1 MKIISLHK
9 FISTTGGLGYM
20 PFAPGTFGALGA
32 LLSGIAIY
40 QYTSSPH
47 IWLIGLIVTSFFI
60 GVYSSNKLIPIWGKD
75 PKRVV
80 IDELIG
86 MWISMLL
93 LPNNLLIFLLAFVLF
108 RLFDIFKPL
117 YIRNFEKLKH
127 GWGIMM
133 DDVIAGLY
141 ANIVIQVLLIT
152 IKCF

>member
-1 MKIISLHK
+1 MKILSLHK
-9 FISTTGGLGYM
+9 FISTAGGLGFI

-32 LLSGIAIY
+32 LLSGIAFY
-40 QYTSSPH
+40 QFTSSPST
-47 IWLIGLIVTSFFI
+47 WLICLILIFFFL

-75 PKRVV
+75 PKLVV
-80 IDELIG
+80 IDEVIG

-93 LPNNLLIFLLAFVLF
+93 LPNNLLIFLLAFGLF

-117 YIRNFEKLKH
+117 YIKNFEKLKH

>member
-9 FISTTGGLGYM
+9 FISTAGGLGYM

-40 QYTSSPH
+40 QYASFPH
-47 IWLIGLIVTSFFI
+47 IWLIGLIVIFLFI

-117 YIRNFEKLKH
+117 YIKNFEKLKH

-141 ANIVIQVLLIT
+141 ANIVIQILLIT
-152 IKCF
+152 LKCF